1 MDRKDLMLLELKTPF
16 SNFCGVVWM
25 EPESF
30 FPLFFQF
37 VPFRDFQTH
46 GTLARDLLS
55 KEVLAELPDQ
65 LLSFMTTHMI
75 KPKPPR
81 PISVDNIVPIMPQ
94 SANQTAP
101 FPSYPSTPYPANPS
115 TLPYPANQSI
125 PYSTNQGPPYPIN

>member
-1 MDRKDLMLLELKTPF
+1 MHTLISGKELPGSLQKA
-16 SNFCGVVWM
+16 
-25 EPESF
+25 ESF

-46 GTLARDLLS
+46 GALAQDLLT

-65 LLSFMTTHMI
+65 LLSFMTTRMI

-81 PISVDNIVPIMPQ
+81 PISVDNIMPIIPQ

-101 FPSYPSTPYPANPS
+101 FPSNQSTPYPANPS
-115 TLPYPANQSI
+115 APSYPANQSI
-125 PYSTNQGPPYPIN
+125 PYSTNQGPPYPTN

>member
-1 MDRKDLMLLELKTPF
+1 MDRKRLKLLELKTQF
-16 SNFCGVVWM
+16 SNFCSIVCM

-46 GTLARDLLS
+46 GTLAQDLLS

-94 SANQTAP
+94 SGNQTAP
-101 FPSYPSTPYPANPS
+101 YPTNPSTP
-115 TLPYPANQSI
+115 PYSASQSI